1 MILSKYSFLEFLN
14 MSNMT
19 YKNDLKID
27 AVNTSSSGIAHFT
40 VNNRE
45 QILFWETLPIS
56 GKKMAQFFARNS
68 SAGPSEEAR
77 RRREVEVLSLAN
89 CLSTPVVR
97 RPIKSNLSWALTNER
112 HSYYRRCDDTS
123 TEQTRI
129 RTESWPRKGFLTST
143 EDSLF
148 FPSQSINNTYETW
161 LVAILVTSRTHL
173 VCALCNHSFEILGQ
187 WVRWTYKKIS
197 WNDILNIG

>member
-1 MILSKYSFLEFLN
+1 MMLLKHLLSSIAYFTINNTEQLLFRGLC
-14 MSNMT
+14 
-19 YKNDLKID
+19 
-27 AVNTSSSGIAHFT
+27 VNF
-40 VNNRE
+40 RE
-45 QILFWETLPIS
+45 
-56 GKKMAQFFARNS
+56 KMAQFFARNS

-97 RPIKSNLSWALTNER
+97 RPIKSNLYEPQPMRDILT
-112 HSYYRRCDDTS
+112 YRRCDDTS